1 MRAIGKVKVKGYVLI
16 TDGNAL
22 RSLEHNTITDGY
34 ISYLSSILL
43 GEVPPATNV
52 TLVTQPNNVVYNPQ
66 KVTFNVQNNVATLQ
80 VTYVVNQQFTSLELY
95 TVNSQGSTLISTYT
109 PTVSVSFTGQVAV
122 VWTIQYELSS
132 IPSGTFQFS
141 VNVTNLFNVLGYFT
155 APISLATPPTQASP
169 SITVSPTPTVQQVN
183 NPLVFFFQVSTPT
196 QVSISV
202 AFDNYDIISYS
213 NNVIPASTNQVEYVQ
228 LGFAFSS

>member
-1 MRAIGKVKVKGYVLI
+1 MRAIGNVKVKGYVLI

-22 RSLEHNTITDGY
+22 RSLEHNTISNDY
-34 ISYLSSILL
+34 ISYLTSILL

-122 VWTIQYELSS
+122 VWTIQYELASV
-132 IPSGTFQFS
+132 PPFS

-155 APISLATPPTQASP
+155 APISLTTPPTQAP
-169 SITVSPTPTVQQVN
+169 PTITVSPTPLTQQIN
-183 NPLVFFFQVSTPT
+183 NPLEFFFQINAPT

-213 NNVIPASTNQVEYVQ
+213 NTIVPSSGSQVEYVQ

>member
-43 GEVPPATNV
+43 GQVPPATNV
-52 TLVTQPNNVVYNPQ
+52 VLLTQPNNVVYNPQ
-66 KVTFNVQNNVATLQ
+66 KLTFSVVANTATLQ
-80 VTYVVNQQFTSLELY
+80 VTYVVTQQFTSLALY
-95 TVNSQGSTLISTYT
+95 TINSQGSVPISTYT
-109 PTVSVSFTGQVAV
+109 PSVSVSFTGQIAV
-122 VWTIQYELSS
+122 VWTIQYDVSNTSAGL
-132 IPSGTFQFS
+132 FQSS
-141 VNVTNLFNVLGYFT
+141 VNVTNLLNLLGYFT
-155 APISLATPPTQASP
+155 APISLNNPPTQAP
-169 SITVSPTPTVQQVN
+169 PTITVSPTPLTQQIN
-183 NPLVFFFQVSTPT
+183 NPLEFFFQINAPT

-213 NNVIPASTNQVEYVQ
+213 NTIVPSSGSQVEYVQ